1 MVRTNRSTE
10 IFDVSY
16 FRFTILSTVTTDIRK
31 DYTLKL
37 RMDNM
42 TLEMLERAMTYVG
55 LDKSK
60 FVRQSIIEKAEI
72 IIAEHEK
79 TRFTKEDWYM
89 FFDMLDDSPEPTDR
103 MKRAEQKY
111 QEIMTSDGI

>member
-1 MVRTNRSTE
+1 MTTE
-10 IFDVSY
+10 
-16 FRFTILSTVTTDIRK
+16 IRK
-31 DYTLKL
+31 DNALNL

-42 TLEMLERAMTYVG
+42 TFEMLERAMTYVD

-60 FVRQSIIEKAEI
+60 FVRQSIIEKAET

-79 TRFTKEDWYM
+79 TRFTQEDWVM
-89 FFDMLDDSPEPTDR
+89 FFGMLDDTPEPTDR

-111 QEIMTSDGI
+111 QEIMISEGI